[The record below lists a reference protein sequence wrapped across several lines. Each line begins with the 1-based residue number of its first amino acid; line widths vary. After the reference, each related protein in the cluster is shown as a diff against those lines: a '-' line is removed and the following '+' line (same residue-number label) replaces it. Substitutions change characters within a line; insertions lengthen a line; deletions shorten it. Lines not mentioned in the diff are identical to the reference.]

1 MDLRFRSGREAEIRH
16 LWRADAV
23 SAYRTRET
31 LREDERSHRERLDAL
46 PDDADPDERAR
57 CVASIERLR
66 QAIAGVEIGAVL
78 VRPEIPQVGSSAVA
92 RALSVVSGLEAR
104 GWTPPEIAGLRL
116 SAAAALQTALGVVE
130 PEHPEVVRGAPAG
143 APYPGT
149 AARELAESWLGLPV
163 GAFTSPTGIGRQR
176 VGIGNDEL
184 AARVG
189 VVACGSPLAPVCAW
203 PEWIRLGQ
211 AGVDAHA
218 ALILCDLWR
227 ASGRT

>member
-1 MDLRFRSGREAEIRH
+1 MDLRFQSGREAEIRH

-31 LREDERSHRERLDAL
+31 LRDDERSHRARLDAL
-46 PDDADPDERAR
+46 ADDADPDDRAR
-57 CVASIERLR
+57 LVASIERLR
-66 QAIAGVEIGAVL
+66 QAVAGVEIGAVL
-78 VRPEIPQVGSSAVA
+78 VRPEVPQVGSSAVA

-116 SAAAALQTALGVVE
+116 SAAAALQTALGVVD
-130 PEHPEVVRGAPAG
+130 PERPEVVRSAPDS
-143 APYPGT
+143 APYPGQ
-149 AARELAESWLGLPV
+149 AARELAEAWLGLPV
-163 GAFTSPTGIGRQR
+163 GAFASPTGIGRQR

-184 AARVG
+184 AARVA
-189 VVACGSPLAPVCAW
+189 VAACGSPLAAVCAW